1 MTAEKAAPAEPAER
15 GSAGRGEQTRRS
27 IVEAAVTLFRERGY
41 ERTTMRAIA
50 EAADVSVG
58 NAYYYFASKDAL
70 VQDFYDQVQRD
81 HRAAA
86 APVLAAETTFAARL
100 RGVLHALVTVM
111 TPYHAFA
118 GKFIKVAAEPG
129 SPVSPFS
136 PESARSRE
144 FSIEIYRELVAG
156 STVKLDADLAAAV
169 PEVLWLTQM
178 GLTLFWVHDTSPE
191 QSRTRLL
198 IDRAVPLADRLLR
211 VSRLPVLRSATKDG
225 LALLR
230 TLRGPG

>member
-1 MTAEKAAPAEPAER
+1 M
-15 GSAGRGEQTRRS
+15 
-27 IVEAAVTLFRERGY
+27 EAAVTLFRERGY

-50 EAADVSVG
+50 DAAGVSVG

-86 APVLAAETTFAARL
+86 EPVLAAESTFAARL

-111 TPYHAFA
+111 APYHSFA

-136 PESARSRE
+136 PESAPSRQ
-144 FSIEIYRELVAG
+144 FSIELYQDLVAG
-156 STVKLDADLAAAV
+156 STAKLEPDVAAAL
-169 PEVLWLTQM
+169 PELLWLVQM
-178 GLTLFWVHDTSPE
+178 GLTVFWVHDTSLG
-191 QSRTRLL
+191 QARTRLL
-198 IDRAVPLADRLLR
+198 IDRAVPLADRLLKI
-211 VSRLPVLRSATKDG
+211 SKLPVLRTATKDG

-230 TLRGPG
+230 TLRGG